1 MKYSVTT
8 YSFHSYLQKGE
19 MDLFDCVRS
28 AHELGF
34 DAIEFTDLPGETQ
47 EERCKLAKELRSL
60 CDELSLPVA
69 CYAVGAM
76 MYQETKE
83 APDAEVERVC
93 RQLDVAKLLGAP
105 VMRHDM
111 TFRLGDTGRARSF
124 DLMLPTMAEN
134 ARRVTEYAAGLG
146 IRTVTENH
154 GTVSQ
159 DSERIERLFAAIG
172 HDNFGVLIDMG
183 NFLCADEDSFHAVN
197 RLAPYALHVHAK
209 DFAPAVSD
217 GFLTRGGRRIRGT
230 VIGEGVIPL
239 KLCLRALLH
248 AGYDGYITVEYE
260 GSEEARRGIARG
272 LSNLKKLVATAEE

>member
-19 MDLFDCVRS
+19 MTLFDCVR
-28 AHELGF
+28 AAKEMGF

-47 EERCKLAKELRSL
+47 EERCRLAKELRAL

-76 MYQETKE
+76 TYQETQE
-83 APDAEVERVC
+83 ASDAEVERLC
-93 RQLDVAKLLGAP
+93 RQIDVAKLLGAP

-111 TFRLGDTGRARSF
+111 TFRLGKSGNARSF

-134 ARRVTEYAAGLG
+134 TRRVAEYAAAQG
-146 IRTVTENH
+146 IHTVTENH

-159 DSERIERLFAAIG
+159 DSERIERLFAAVG
-172 HDNFGVLIDMG
+172 HENFGVLVDMG
-183 NFLCADEDSFHAVN
+183 NFLCADEDSFHAVS

-239 KLCLRALLH
+239 RACLRALLH

-260 GSEEARRGIARG
+260 GSEEAKTGISRG
-272 LSNLKKLVATAEE
+272 LANLKKLVSTAEE